1 MNLHRFAISL
11 LGTLLISWNASG
23 ETNVYTSTA
32 VTEEMLFADDP
43 KDWAKPKV
51 VVPPEFPGDQ
61 LAANTRGYVDVEVEL
76 NQNGSVKTARIVK
89 SEPQNTGFEK
99 AVLEVVKLWL
109 FHAALNNGCVPRE
122 STGNARIWFEVRDGK
137 GVVSISGNVTA
148 TAVPMNSPQRTVE
161 WENRQETLASLGY
174 PVTAR
179 LEGVQ
184 ANLFAAVRIDAATG
198 IVTDAA
204 VTWIETLRYASGRV
218 TESFKIAAVKSLKL
232 AKFKPREGKD
242 YSVCVPFTFRL
253 R

>member
-1 MNLHRFAISL
+1 MNLHRIATAV
-11 LGTLLISWNASG
+11 LGTLLISWNVSG
-23 ETNVYTSTA
+23 ETIVYTSTA

-51 VVPPEFPGDQ
+51 VVPPEFPIDQ
-61 LAANTRGYVDVEVEL
+61 LAANARGYVDVEVEL
-76 NQNGSVKTARIVK
+76 NQNGSVKAARIVK

-137 GVVSISGNVTA
+137 GVVSVSGKMEAA
-148 TAVPMNSPQRTVE
+148 TPVGDLPRKME
-161 WENRQETLASLGY
+161 WESRLEQLATVRY
-174 PVTAR
+174 PVTALR
-179 LEGVQ
+179 DRVE
-184 ANLFAAVRIDAATG
+184 ADLFAAVRVDAPTG
-198 IVTDAA
+198 AAIVTV
-204 VTWIETLRYASGRV
+204 VTWIETSRNATATV
-218 TESFKIAAVKSLKL
+218 AESFKSAAVKSLKL

-242 YSVCVPFTFRL
+242 YSVCVPFKFRL